1 VSRPRLTF
9 ACGFYDRT
17 EPLRTGDVAVADIDL
32 DFQTI
37 QNPREIFDRMGGQQ
51 EFDVSE
57 FSSSEFISRFASGD
71 CPFVALPVF
80 PSRVFRHGYIFVN
93 TRRGIGGPKDL
104 EGKRVGLPLYTQT
117 AAIWARGHL
126 AHQFDVDIDAIRWVQ
141 GAVETSGAHGRPHAP
156 PLLRPVWIEQNSGT
170 EPLGAL
176 LARGAIDAL
185 IGSRKPDEFGRHP
198 DIARLFPNYRALERQ
213 LYQETRIFPI
223 MHLVVIRR
231 DLYERERWIARSL
244 YDAFV
249 ESKRRARMRM
259 RYAGSLSTMLPWLID
274 DVEEID
280 AVFGGDAFPYG
291 IEANR
296 ATLQALVTYMVE
308 QHFIARPIPIED
320 LFVPL
325 AGASGT

>member
-1 VSRPRLTF
+1 
-9 ACGFYDRT
+9 
-17 EPLRTGDVAVADIDL
+17 
-32 DFQTI
+32 
-37 QNPREIFDRMGGQQ
+37 
-51 EFDVSE
+51 
-57 FSSSEFISRFASGD
+57 
-71 CPFVALPVF
+71 
-80 PSRVFRHGYIFVN
+80 
-93 TRRGIGGPKDL
+93 
-104 EGKRVGLPLYTQT
+104 
-117 AAIWARGHL
+117 
-126 AHQFDVDIDAIRWVQ
+126 
-141 GAVETSGAHGRPHAP
+141 
-156 PLLRPVWIEQNSGT
+156 
-170 EPLGAL
+170 
-176 LARGAIDAL
+176 
-185 IGSRKPDEFGRHP
+185 
-198 DIARLFPNYRALERQ
+198 
-213 LYQETRIFPI
+213 

-296 ATLQALVTYMVE
+296 ATLQALVAYMVE

-325 AGASGT
+325 AGALSQ